1 MSDTATVAKIGTF
14 TNFSIVTKM
23 RWLFGVATAIG
34 VAIATSS
41 LVSLYWINGN
51 TDNYSAAVARTMTVS
66 GMKAGLADAQA
77 HAEQF
82 LRTNQAD
89 ALKIARQEVDGVSE
103 SLTKSRA
110 DIEVAVPARLEEFDA
125 LRDSTKKFAQQL
137 AQLES
142 DRGQGQQGTVRQSSA
157 NAISNDGREL
167 VGQVSA
173 LNAKMV
179 ADASAAESVGKSL
192 IGWIA
197 GAILLFI
204 GFAVTNM
211 FWALKMTRKDI
222 TKPLEGITDASLRL
236 VGGDRE
242 LLIPETDRKDEIGD
256 LARSLEVFRKGYLWL
271 DHLREEV
278 AETAKLQ
285 LERQAQEQHERDDLR
300 AQQDA
305 MLLELADKFERT
317 VGDVVGGVAAASS
330 QLQTTAAAMA
340 SAAEQSAHQ
349 TSEVSN
355 ALNEASAGV
364 TAAAAASDEFAM
376 SIGEISRQA
385 ATSAELART
394 ASIAAANTDATI
406 SALSES
412 ALQVGQIVK
421 LISTIAQRTNLLA
434 LNASIEAARGGEAG
448 RGFAVVASEVKEL
461 AAQTSKATEEVALQ
475 IRAIQESTG
484 ASVTA
489 LRSIGQQV
497 EKLEATSVSI
507 AAAVDQQSVA
517 GQDLARSIDLAARST
532 DDVSSNINQ
541 VRETSLAT
549 GAAASQVLS
558 SSTELEQQAVTLK
571 TQVEAFMSHVRAA

>member
-179 ADASAAESVGKSL
+179 ADASAAESIGKSL

-222 TKPLEGITDASLRL
+222 TKPLESITDASLRL

>member
-222 TKPLEGITDASLRL
+222 TKPLESITDASLRL

>member
-1 MSDTATVAKIGTF
+1 MSDTATATNLGAF
-14 TNFSIVTKM
+14 THFSIVTKM

-34 VAIATSS
+34 VAIAASS

-51 TDNYSAAVARTMTVS
+51 TGNYSATVARTMAVS
-66 GMKAGLADAQA
+66 GMKAGLADAQI
-77 HAEQF
+77 HTEHF

-89 ALKIARQEVDGVSE
+89 ALKTARQEVDAVSE
-103 SLTKSRA
+103 NLTKSRA
-110 DIEVAVPARLEEFDA
+110 SIEAAVPVRLEEFDA
-125 LRDSTKKFAQQL
+125 LRDNTKKFAQQL
-137 AQLES
+137 AQLEEERDPS
-142 DRGQGQQGTVRQSSA
+142 QQGTVRQSSA
-157 NAISNDGREL
+157 NAISNDGRAL
-167 VGQVSA
+167 VGQASA

-179 ADASAAESVGKSL
+179 ADAFAAESVGRSL

-204 GFAVTNM
+204 AFAVANM
-211 FWALKMTRKDI
+211 IWALKMTRKDI
-222 TKPLEGITDASLRL
+222 TKPLESITDASLRL

-271 DHLREEV
+271 DHMRDEV

-285 LERQAQEQHERDDLR
+285 LERQAQEQRERDDLR

>member
-1 MSDTATVAKIGTF
+1 MSDTDKAAKLEAF
-14 TNFSIVTKM
+14 TNLSIVTKM

-34 VAIATSS
+34 VAIAAST
-41 LVSLYWINGN
+41 LISLYWINGN
-51 TDNYSAAVARTMTVS
+51 TDNYSAAVARTMAVS
-66 GMKAGLADAQA
+66 GMKEGLADAQI

-89 ALKIARQEVDGVSE
+89 ALKIARQEVDGVNE
-103 SLTKSRA
+103 SLTKGRA
-110 DIEVAVPARLEEFDA
+110 NIEAGTPALLGEFDA
-125 LRDSTKKFAQQL
+125 LRESTKKFSQQL
-137 AQLES
+137 AHLENER
-142 DRGQGQQGTVRQSSA
+142 DQGEQATIRQSSA
-157 NAISNDGREL
+157 NAISNNGREL
-167 VGQVSA
+167 VGQASA
-173 LNAKMV
+173 LNAKM
-179 ADASAAESVGKSL
+179 AAEASAAESMGRSL
-192 IGWIA
+192 VGWIA
-197 GAILLFI
+197 GGILLFI
-204 GFAVTNM
+204 AFAVANM
-211 FWALKMTRKDI
+211 LWALKMTRKDI
-222 TKPLEGITDASLRL
+222 TKPLEGITEASLRL

-242 LLIPETDRKDEIGD
+242 SLIPETDRKDEIGD

-300 AQQDA
+300 AKQDA

-330 QLQTTAAAMA
+330 KLQTTAAAMA

>member
-110 DIEVAVPARLEEFDA
+110 DNEVAVPARLEEFDA

-222 TKPLEGITDASLRL
+222 TKPLESITDASLRL